1 MNIEERKQEIRQGIE
16 IVRADIE
23 RLKANLDKAA
33 VDLELVKT
41 EEDAREFDR
50 THDVEDGLVHI
61 RLY

>member
-1 MNIEERKQEIRQGIE
+1 MNIEERKQEIRQGIK